1 MQEMVVGDA
10 LEVVGKEVDVLL
22 EDLVHLVEVTG
33 VTDITGVT
41 EVPEVTAETEIAD
54 ADLIDVTVMDVIL
67 VGRLTTARKL
77 VINANNGILNS

>member
-67 VGRLTTARKL
+67 DGQLATARKL